1 MKNFLI
7 IALLLLKSSAY
18 CQLTK
23 IDAQKIESIELKADT
38 FIGYDNLKNFY
49 FIKDDVFCKRQN
61 GVTLEYK
68 SLSLSHISKVDIQN
82 PLKVVLF
89 YEKFN
94 TAIVLDNQLNE
105 IGKFSFLENDD
116 ALIVLATGI
125 AAQNKLWIY
134 DSLSQKIGVFDMIK
148 KTFKPVSTNVTG
160 NLKHYESDFNTFRWI
175 DDKFNL
181 FECDLFGKISSLG
194 IVASFDQIQILPNE
208 KVLYLK
214 NQKLFVQDLKNS
226 TITVISNIENSVTNF
241 SYREQILTI
250 FTETGITNY
259 KITLP

>member
-1 MKNFLI
+1 MKNIFI
-7 IALLLLKSSAY
+7 TTFLLLNSICY

-23 IDAQKIESIELKADT
+23 IDAQKIESIELQTDT

-68 SLSLSHISKVDIQN
+68 SLSLSRITKVDIQN

-134 DSLSQKIGVFDMIK
+134 DSLSQKIGVFDMEK

-160 NLKHYESDFNTFRWI
+160 NLKHYESDFNTFKWI

-181 FECDLFGKISSLG
+181 YECDLFGKINSLG
-194 IVASFDQIQILPNE
+194 IVANFDQIQILPNQ
-208 KVLYLK
+208 KVLYSR
-214 NQKLFVQDLKNS
+214 NQKIFVQDLKNGS
-226 TITVISNIENSVTNF
+226 ITVISNIENSIKNF
-241 SYREQILTI
+241 SYKDQILTI

-259 KITLP
+259 KLTL